1 LNLHGSN
8 EASRNAILETRLM
21 RLSSFSDYSLR
32 VLMYLGVH
40 SERLTTIAEIAGA
53 YGISENHLMKVVH
66 QLGRMNYI
74 ETVRGKGGGMRLAKL
89 PAEIRLGEVIR
100 QTEVDWALVECFAT
114 GAQCQIQAACRLPS
128 ILDEALA
135 AMFSVLDRHTLAD
148 LLLSPDQLTEGMH
161 ARSATQPAL

>member
-1 LNLHGSN
+1 
-8 EASRNAILETRLM
+8 M

-40 SERLTTIAEIAGA
+40 TERLTTIAEIAGA

-66 QLGRMNYI
+66 QLGRMSYI
-74 ETVRGKGGGMRLAKL
+74 ETVRGKGGGMRLAKP

-114 GAQCQIQAACRLPS
+114 GSNCQIHAACCLPS
-128 ILDEALA
+128 ILEEALSA
-135 AMFSVLDRHTLAD
+135 LFKVLDSYTLAD
-148 LLLSPDQLTEGMH
+148 LLRRPDELTHVMDTPLLSSPVL
-161 ARSATQPAL
+161 